1 MKSVVVGGSGF
12 LGSHVA
18 DKLSDTGHEVVIYD
32 LAESPYLR
40 ADQILVTGDIM
51 DLEHLCAVIQ
61 GADYVYHFAG
71 VADIQQAAEEPLKT
85 IEYNILGTTYVLEA
99 CRRARV
105 KRFIFSSSIYVYS
118 HMGSFYRASKQACE
132 KIIQNYQEDFG
143 LPFTVLRFGSLY
155 GPRANQYNII
165 RVYLEQ
171 AMREKRIYRHGNGD
185 ELREY
190 IHVLD
195 AAEASVRILDPKFE
209 NQFVIITGPQ
219 SMRVR
224 DLLIMIREI
233 LNNEVEIEF
242 GPPERIYHYRVTP
255 YSYRPE
261 KALKLVLDTY
271 HDLGMGLLDI
281 VYEVGEQ
288 LHKENPPDTIEPSK

>member
-99 CRRARV
+99 CRRA
-105 KRFIFSSSIYVYS
+105 
-118 HMGSFYRASKQACE
+118 G
-132 KIIQNYQEDFG
+132 
-143 LPFTVLRFGSLY
+143 
-155 GPRANQYNII
+155 
-165 RVYLEQ
+165 
-171 AMREKRIYRHGNGD
+171 
-185 ELREY
+185 
-190 IHVLD
+190 
-195 AAEASVRILDPKFE
+195 
-209 NQFVIITGPQ
+209 
-219 SMRVR
+219 
-224 DLLIMIREI
+224 
-233 LNNEVEIEF
+233 
-242 GPPERIYHYRVTP
+242 
-255 YSYRPE
+255 
-261 KALKLVLDTY
+261 
-271 HDLGMGLLDI
+271 
-281 VYEVGEQ
+281 
-288 LHKENPPDTIEPSK
+288 